1 MNSPRDESNWA
12 AKIDRLTV
20 SDEVAPAGFNIS
32 GRRPAGAQQGFGR
45 LWQRTYAVD
54 LGSGIT
60 PQQLV
65 ADWKERFPSYWPDGA
80 TFHVAL
86 TGMTP
91 GSVAPIAIASGAGLT
106 ISTGIFV
113 LYADDESFTFM
124 CPEGHM
130 FAGWIT
136 FGAMETESGGTS
148 ADVKIL
154 IRTSDPLYELGW
166 PVMRRKEDTFWSAT
180 LENLAKDHG
189 VSSPAVTE
197 VTTCVDRKRL
207 WHNWTNVRHNAGV
220 KSALHVAT
228 APLRALRPPH

>member
-12 AKIDRLTV
+12 AKVDRFTV
-20 SDEVAPAGFNIS
+20 SDEVAAAGFNIS

-45 LWQRTYAVD
+45 LWQRIYTVD
-54 LGSGIT
+54 LGTGIT
-60 PQQLV
+60 PQQV
-65 ADWKERFPSYWPDGA
+65 VTDWKQKFPSYWPKGA

-86 TGMTP
+86 TGIKP
-91 GSVAPIAIASGAGLT
+91 GSVAPIEIASGAGLT

-113 LYADDESFTFM
+113 LYADDQSFTFM

-136 FGAMETESGGTS
+136 FGAEETANGGTA

-166 PVMRRKEDTFWSAT
+166 PVMRRKEDMFWSAT
-180 LENLAKDHG
+180 LENLARDHG
-189 VSSPAVTE
+189 VSSPIVTE

-207 WHNWTNVRHNAGV
+207 WHNWTNVRHNSGA

-228 APLRALRPPH
+228 TPFRALRSKH